1 LDITFFPPGENAGN
15 RSKDGWHLFSRV
27 GKGCQCKGD
36 IIAGAINMST
46 IVKRGYSPN
55 DKEEFGSKSLD
66 KLHKAG
72 RDLQYLL
79 NQGYH
84 IKGASTFVG
93 NHYLLSERQRLAL
106 VRAVS
111 SENSIKMR
119 KSKEVK
125 IIPHGSVVNID
136 GFNTIITLEVA
147 LSDSLLLKCMDGTIR
162 DLAALRGTYRLI
174 DKTDTAIMLIG
185 RILERNGVGK
195 AVFYLDAPVSN
206 SGRLKQRIT
215 ELLEQFH
222 FEVQVE
228 VIHNVDVVLQKLSN
242 VITSDAIIL
251 DKCTSWINLNAEIM
265 GEINKAYPYIDF
277 SVLTDD

>member
-1 LDITFFPPGENAGN
+1 MGT
-15 RSKDGWHLFSRV
+15 
-27 GKGCQCKGD
+27 
-36 IIAGAINMST
+36 T
-46 IVKRGYSPN
+46 VKRGYSPN
-55 DKEEFGSKSLD
+55 DQKEFSSKSME
-66 KLHKAG
+66 KLLKAG

-79 NQGYH
+79 DQGYN

-106 VRAVS
+106 ARAVS
-111 SENSIKMR
+111 SNENIKMR
-119 KSKEVK
+119 ENKEVK
-125 IIPHGSVVNID
+125 SISQGSVVNID

-147 LSDSLLLKCMDGTIR
+147 LSGSLLLKSMDGTIR

-185 RILERNGVGK
+185 SALEKNKIDK

-215 ELLEQFH
+215 ELLNPSA
-222 FEVQVE
+222 FEVHVE
-228 VIHNVDVVLQKLSN
+228 VINNVDVILEKLDN

-251 DKCTSWINLNAEIM
+251 DKCVSWINLNANII
-265 GEINKAYPYIDF
+265 GEINRDYPYIDF
-277 SVLTDD
+277 RVLTTC

>member
-1 LDITFFPPGENAGN
+1 
-15 RSKDGWHLFSRV
+15 
-27 GKGCQCKGD
+27 
-36 IIAGAINMST
+36 MST

-55 DKEEFGSKSLD
+55 DQKEFGSESID
-66 KLHKAG
+66 KLLKAG

-84 IKGASTFVG
+84 MKGASTFIG
-93 NHYLLSERQRLAL
+93 NHFLLSERQRLAL

-111 SENSIKMR
+111 SNESIKMR
-119 KSKEVK
+119 QAKEVK
-125 IIPHGSVVNID
+125 CIPQGSVVNID

-147 LSDSLLLKCMDGTIR
+147 LSESLLLKCMDGTIR

-185 RILERNGVGK
+185 SILEKNKVDK

-206 SGRLKQRIT
+206 SGRLKQRII
-215 ELLEQFH
+215 ELFNQYT

-228 VIHNVDVVLQKLSN
+228 LINNVDAVLEKLDN

-251 DKCTSWINLNAEIM
+251 DKCVSWVNLNANII
-265 GEINKAYPYIDF
+265 GEMNKDYPYIDF
-277 SVLTDD
+277 SVLQTIENNVRSES